1 MKRKSIIRGFLIY
14 LALIFVVLASGCVSI
29 GPTTKSYSGD
39 RLQKS
44 EVAVIKGWSF
54 YRLFGYDGI
63 DIYSID
69 GNYLEATKVEVLPGW
84 HELII
89 WNYDSCFLPWV
100 SCDGPSYARV
110 AFNFE
115 AGHEYEIKGPGT
127 DTSSFKI
134 VDATTGA
141 IIHTLPW

>member
-1 MKRKSIIRGFLIY
+1 MKGKSIIKAFLICA
-14 LALIFVVLASGCVSI
+14 ALIFVVLTSGCAV
-29 GPTTKSYSGD
+29 GPTIRTYGGD
-39 RLQKS
+39 KLQKS
-44 EVAVIKGWSF
+44 EVAVIKGWWF

-63 DIYSID
+63 DIYNID
-69 GNYLEATKVEVLPGW
+69 GNYLEATKVEVLSGW

-115 AGHEYEIKGPGT
+115 AGHEYKIKGPCTGT
-127 DTSSFKI
+127 SGFKI
-134 VDATTGA
+134 VDVATGA
-141 IIHTLPW
+141 MVHTLPW

>member
-1 MKRKSIIRGFLIY
+1 MKRKSVIRGFLIY
-14 LALIFVVLASGCVSI
+14 LALISVVLASGCASV
-29 GPTTKSYSGD
+29 GPATKSYSGD

-44 EVAVIKGWSF
+44 EVAVIKGWSL

-69 GNYLEATKVEVLPGW
+69 GNYLEATNVEVLPGR

-89 WNYDSCFLPWV
+89 WNFDFCYLPWG

-110 AFNFE
+110 AINFE
-115 AGHEYEIKGPGT
+115 AGHEYEIKGPDT

-134 VDATTGA
+134 VDVSTDA

>member
-1 MKRKSIIRGFLIY
+1 MKRKSIIRGLSIY
-14 LALIFVVLASGCVSI
+14 LALVFIVLTSGCASI
-29 GPTTKSYSGD
+29 APTTKSYSGD

-44 EVAVIKGWSF
+44 EVAIIKGWWF
-54 YRLFGYDGI
+54 YKLFGYDGI

-84 HELII
+84 HEVII
-89 WNYDSCFLPWV
+89 WNHDFCFLPWE
-100 SCDGPSYARV
+100 SCDGPSYARA

-115 AGHEYEIKGPGT
+115 AGHEYEIKGSGGDTPG
-127 DTSSFKI
+127 FKI
-134 VDATTGA
+134 VDAATGA

>member
-115 AGHEYEIKGPGT
+115 AGHEYEIKGSGIDTPG
-127 DTSSFKI
+127 FKI
-134 VDATTGA
+134 VDVATGA